1 MSRVLNEILDST
13 SSGSDPTPTL
23 STPMLP
29 KDILSTLKFGPFAI
43 RSQVFHISP
52 THLSFALVNLKPLLP
67 GHILVCP
74 VRCTPRA
81 SQLTPQETSDLFLT
95 VQTVSKTISRVFR
108 ADALN
113 IAVQDGV
120 EAGQSVPHVHVHV
133 IPRKGGDMDEKGG
146 GDAIYGLMDGEEG
159 NLGRAFVEMQRRR
172 EARQGQMEFVNGP
185 DADRKPRSEEEMS
198 KEAAWLAEE
207 MEKDKQDEV

>member
-1 MSRVLNEILDST
+1 M
-13 SSGSDPTPTL
+13 
-23 STPMLP
+23 
-29 KDILSTLKFGPFAI
+29 
-43 RSQVFHISP
+43 
-52 THLSFALVNLKPLLP
+52 
-67 GHILVCP
+67 
-74 VRCTPRA
+74 
-81 SQLTPQETSDLFLT
+81 
-95 VQTVSKTISRVFR
+95 FR
-108 ADALN
+108 AAALN

-172 EARQGQMEFVNGP
+172 EARQDQMEFVNGA
-185 DADRKPRSEEEMS
+185 DADRKPRSEEEMA